1 MNQTLM
7 NAAGWIIAIIIYAV
21 IGIALLNMENRGAAV
36 TIGILLAFS
45 YVTLKQIEKLQN
57 SVNAAHR
64 KLDELV
70 TALDAMRRRP

>member
-7 NAAGWIIAIIIYAV
+7 NVAGWIIAIIIYAV

-36 TIGILLAFS
+36 TIGILLAVS
-45 YVTLKQIEKLQN
+45 YVILKQIEKLQH

-64 KLDELV
+64 KLDELDS
-70 TALDAMRRRP
+70 ALDAMRRRP